1 MLKKEVWV
9 KDLVPGISVT
19 DMFIVAEMGS
29 GPRPSGK
36 EPLKFNLRDRTGI
49 IRAHAWYD
57 QDIDKYR
64 ELYDLVSEAYEEE
77 KVVMVEGVVKF
88 YKGERDI
95 EIKRIEV
102 LEEGEFEEFPTIA
115 SLGDER
121 IERLWREMIS
131 FAEKRLDEE
140 GDTPDSAFVRKLLE
154 AFFSHPEL
162 SPRFKRSPGA
172 KYYHHAIE
180 GGLLEHTYNVLRLA
194 TGTAILFTRTYE
206 NPVSVPLV
214 IAGAVLHDI
223 GKIEA
228 YAVGRR
234 DIRETYEGQT
244 IGHIFLG
251 MRIVLELAR
260 EIFSGEEMRKLPALL
275 HIIASHH
282 GYAEFGAPV
291 EPRFPEAFIVYY
303 ADDLDAKLEHIS
315 RLPKEL
321 PAFSEMLRRVIYPPQ
336 DWGSSE
342 PG

>member
-1 MLKKEVWV
+1 MLRKEAWV
-9 KDLVPGISVT
+9 KDLVPGVTVT
-19 DMFIVAEMGS
+19 DMFVIAEIGS

-57 QDIDKYR
+57 QDIDRYR
-64 ELYDLVSEAYEEE
+64 ELYELVSGAYEEE
-77 KVVMVEGVVKF
+77 KIVMVEGVIKA
-88 YKGERDI
+88 YRGERDI
-95 EIKRIEV
+95 EVKKIEV
-102 LEEGEFEEFPTIA
+102 LDEGEFEEFPTIA
-115 SLGDER
+115 SLGDDQ

-131 FAEKRLDEE
+131 FVEKKLAEE
-140 GDTPDSAFVRKLLE
+140 GDTPDAGFARRLLE
-154 AFFSHPEL
+154 AFFGDPDL
-162 SPRFKRSPGA
+162 SARFKKSPGA

-194 TGTAILFTRTYE
+194 TGTAILFNRTYE

-214 IAGAVLHDI
+214 IAGAVLHDA
-223 GKIEA
+223 GKVES
-228 YAVGRR
+228 YTVGRR

-251 MRIVLELAR
+251 MRIVMELAR
-260 EIFSGEEMRKLPALL
+260 KTFPDEEMGKLPALL

-291 EPRFPEAFIVYY
+291 EPKFPEAFIVYY

-321 PAFSEMLRRVIYPPQ
+321 PAFSDMLRRVIYPPK
-336 DWGSSE
+336 DWGNDSE
-342 PG
+342 